1 MTTPDQP
8 IARFADHSLHALL
21 AEVLGPDRQVRVS
34 QLLGGL
40 TNHSYRVETD
50 SDVFVLRIAGDNTA
64 LLGIDRTREY
74 ACAMAAAA
82 AGVGAEVIAFLPGQA
97 ALLTRFIAGR
107 VLSDADPLEGTLLA
121 RVATALRRLHAGP
134 AMPGSFSVPQVIDAY
149 YTLAV
154 GHGVRLPAELSRL
167 LTEGSLLAMA
177 APLPA
182 DCRPCH
188 NDLLS
193 GNLIDDDRAV
203 WIIDW
208 EYAAMGD
215 PFFDLGNFAEH
226 HQLKASQK
234 QELLRIYHGRAE
246 PADLARLRSMR
257 KISSLREALWGFAQ
271 AGISPGSSDFLTYA
285 EGHWLRFLAA
295 PAT

>member
-8 IARFADHSLHALL
+8 TARFTDHSLHALL

-34 QLLGGL
+34 PLLGGL
-40 TNHSYRVETD
+40 TNHSYRVEAG
-50 SDVFVLRIAGDNTA
+50 SDVFVLRIAGENTS
-64 LLGIDRTREY
+64 LLGIDREREY

-82 AGVGAEVIAFLPGQA
+82 AGVGAEVIAFLPQQA
-97 ALLTRFIAGR
+97 AILTRFIAGR
-107 VLSDADPLEGTLLA
+107 VLSDTDPLDGNLLA

-134 AMPGSFSVPQVIDAY
+134 AMPGIFSAPQVIRAY
-149 YTLAV
+149 HALAI
-154 GHGVRLPAELSRL
+154 GYGVRLPPELS
-167 LTEGSLLAMA
+167 SLLAQGGLLPSA
-177 APLPA
+177 APPPA

-193 GNLIDDDRAV
+193 GNLIDDGRAV
-203 WIIDW
+203 RIIDW

-226 HQLKASQK
+226 HRLEASQE

-246 PADLARLRSMR
+246 PADLSRLRSMR
-257 KISSLREALWGFAQ
+257 RLSSLREALWGFAQ
-271 AGISPGSSDFLTYA
+271 AGISPGSYDFLTYA
-285 EGHWLRFLAA
+285 QRHWLRFLEA
-295 PAT
+295 PAD

>member
-8 IARFADHSLHALL
+8 ISRFADHSLHALL

-34 QLLGGL
+34 PLLGGL
-40 TNHSYRVETD
+40 TNHSYRVEAG

-64 LLGIDRTREY
+64 LLGIDREREY
-74 ACAMAAAA
+74 ACALAAAA
-82 AGVGAEVIAFLPGQA
+82 AGVGAEVIAFLPQQA

-107 VLSDADPLEGTLLA
+107 VLSDAAPLAGDLLA

-134 AMPGSFSVPQVIDAY
+134 AMPGSFSVPQVINAY
-149 YTLAV
+149 HALAIR
-154 GHGVRLPAELSRL
+154 HGVRLPAELSRL
-167 LTEGSLLAMA
+167 LAEERLLPRA

-188 NDLLS
+188 NDLLA
-193 GNLIDDDRAV
+193 GNLIDDGRAV

-226 HQLKASQK
+226 HRLDAL
-234 QELLRIYHGRAE
+234 QEEALLQIYHGRAE
-246 PADLARLRSMR
+246 QADLVRLRSMR
-257 KISSLREALWGFAQ
+257 RLSSLREAMWAFAQ
-271 AGISPGSSDFLTYA
+271 AGISPGSYDFLTYA
-285 EGHWLRFLAA
+285 QRHWFRFLEA
-295 PAT
+295 PAD